1 MTSDATPTISIFADV
16 QNIYYTCR
24 HSFGRHFNYQALWN
38 DMTDGRKV
46 NRAVAYA
53 IDRGDAGQMNFQ
65 RILKGIGFHVRLKPY
80 IQRRD
85 GSAKGDWDVGITID
99 LIDAA
104 PTSDIIVLLSGDGD
118 FDLALERAR
127 QDGSECWVVGA
138 EALTAKSLI
147 DAADRFIPIDERL
160 LLPGK

>member
-1 MTSDATPTISIFADV
+1 MTPRISLFADV

-24 HSFGRHFNYQALWN
+24 QEFGRHFNYRALW
-38 DMTDGRKV
+38 DELTKERELHT
-46 NRAVAYA
+46 AVAYA

-65 RILKGIGFHVRLKPY
+65 RILKDMGFHVRLKPY

-99 LIDAA
+99 LVDAA
-104 PTSDIIVLLSGDGD
+104 PSSDIIVLLSGDGD

-127 QDGSECWVVGA
+127 RDGAQCWVVGV

-147 DAADRFIPIDERL
+147 DAADRFIPITEAH
-160 LLPGK
+160 LLPSK

>member
-1 MTSDATPTISIFADV
+1 MTSRISLFADV

-24 HSFGRHFNYQALWN
+24 QEFGRHFNYRALW
-38 DMTDGRKV
+38 DELIKGRELHT
-46 NRAVAYA
+46 AVAYA

-65 RILKGIGFHVRLKPY
+65 RILKDIGFHVRLKPY

-99 LIDAA
+99 LLDAA
-104 PTSDIIVLLSGDGD
+104 PSSDIIVLLSGDGD

-127 QDGSECWVVGA
+127 GDGSQCWVVGV

-147 DAADRFIPIDERL
+147 DAADRFIPISEAL
-160 LLPGK
+160 LLPSR

>member
-1 MTSDATPTISIFADV
+1 MTSRISLFADV

-24 HSFGRHFNYQALWN
+24 QEFGRHFNYRALW
-38 DMTDGRKV
+38 DELIKGRELHT
-46 NRAVAYA
+46 AVAYA

-65 RILKGIGFHVRLKPY
+65 RILKDIGFHVRLKPY

-99 LIDAA
+99 LLDAA
-104 PTSDIIVLLSGDGD
+104 PSSDIIVLLSGDGD

-127 QDGSECWVVGA
+127 RDGAQCWVVGV

-147 DAADRFIPIDERL
+147 DAADRFIPITEAH
-160 LLPGK
+160 LLPSR